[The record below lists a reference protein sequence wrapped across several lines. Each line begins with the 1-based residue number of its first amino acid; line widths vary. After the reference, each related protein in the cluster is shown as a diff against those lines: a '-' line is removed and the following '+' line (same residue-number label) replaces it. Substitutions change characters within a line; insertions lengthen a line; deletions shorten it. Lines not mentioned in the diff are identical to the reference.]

1 MGRNSVQTL
10 RDGWR
15 ERLFWGSLATAL
27 IALLLFG
34 LIALAE
40 WGERADAAPIA
51 GVATQPGSTGLM
63 ADVLTRALAPLPPF
77 VLPLPQLPAVGA
89 APSAWTECG
98 SEDSGARNRRRLALQ
113 AELCAF
119 GP

>member
-1 MGRNSVQTL
+1 MGRNSVPTL

-15 ERLFWGSLATAL
+15 ERLLWRSLATAL

-51 GVATQPGSTGLM
+51 GLATQIGRGLES
-63 ADVLTRALAPLPPF
+63 LARTPT
-77 VLPLPQLPAVGA
+77 AGA
-89 APSAWTECG
+89 CPTM
-98 SEDSGARNRRRLALQ
+98 GA
-113 AELCAF
+113 
-119 GP
+119 